1 MQSKSDKNSYSRRL
15 QYTSFKPDQ
24 IDNFRKCL
32 EEFNNAINKPQ
43 LYIWIENTHFYMAKA
58 YSPKENFNIQNS
70 KDFRASYNSIIRNKI

>member
-15 QYTSFKPDQ
+15 QYTSFKTDQ

-43 LYIWIENTHFYMAKA
+43 LYI
-58 YSPKENFNIQNS
+58 
-70 KDFRASYNSIIRNKI
+70 